1 MPNAPYAVVLAGGS
15 GTRFWPAS
23 REALP
28 KQFLALGPDPTEP
41 LLAATRRRVAPLC
54 PSSRLYIAT
63 AERLR
68 EITAR
73 ALPDLPKEQILCE
86 PVGRNTAPC
95 IGWATHV
102 IARRDPDALV
112 MVFPADHVVGD
123 EDAFRAALGEA
134 LAQAEAGFLTTVGI
148 APTRPETGFGY
159 VEAGDALGGNAF
171 RVERFVE
178 KPPLERARA
187 FVEGGR
193 HLWNGGIFIFRARD
207 MMRAIDEH
215 LPELARGLRELDE
228 AARRGDEAE
237 SLAAIYPTLPSVSI
251 DHGVMEHASPL
262 AVVRASFG
270 WSDVGSWQSAWELAP
285 KDDEGNAAPLGA
297 LFVDARGNY
306 VRSLREGPPRTI
318 ALLGVDDL
326 VVVETDDALLVLPRS
341 RSQDVRQIVEALRRR
356 DPAGALGPC
365 PETPGRS

>member
-1 MPNAPYAVVLAGGS
+1 MAPATPYAVVLAGGA

-23 REALP
+23 REELP
-28 KQFLALGPDPTEP
+28 KQFLALGPDPAEP
-41 LLAATRRRVAPLC
+41 LLAAACRRVAPLC
-54 PSSRLYIAT
+54 PPSHVYVAT

-68 EITAR
+68 DATAR
-73 ALPDLPKEQILCE
+73 ALPGLPAEQILCE

-112 MVFPADHVVGD
+112 MVFPADHVVED
-123 EDAFRAALGEA
+123 EPAFLGALREA

-159 VEAGDALGGNAF
+159 VETGAPLGGQAF

-178 KPPLERARA
+178 KPPAERARA

-193 HLWNGGIFIFRARD
+193 HLWNGGMFIYRASA
-207 MMRAIDEH
+207 MLRAIEEH
-215 LPELARGLRELDE
+215 LPELAAGLRELDE
-228 AARRGDEAE
+228 AARRGAE
-237 SLAAIYPTLPSVSI
+237 PARLASVYPTLPNVSI
-251 DHGVMEHASPL
+251 DHGVMERAAPL
-262 AVVRASFG
+262 AVVLASFG
-270 WSDVGSWQSAWELAP
+270 WSDVGSWQSAWELAA
-285 KDDEGNAAPLGA
+285 KDDAGNAAPEGT

-306 VRSLREGPPRTI
+306 VRSLRADGGRTV

-326 VVVETDDALLVLPRS
+326 VVVETEEALLVLPRS
-341 RSQDVRQIVEALRRR
+341 RSQDVRLVVEALRRR
-356 DPAGALGPC
+356 RPSA
-365 PETPGRS
+365 

>member
-1 MPNAPYAVVLAGGS
+1 MPAPAAPYAVVLAGGA

-23 REALP
+23 RDERP
-28 KQFLALGPDPTEP
+28 KQFLALGPDPAEP

-54 PSSRLYIAT
+54 PPERLYVAT
-63 AERLR
+63 SERLR
-68 EITAR
+68 APTAR
-73 ALPDLPKEQILCE
+73 ALPDLPGAQILCE

-123 EDAFRAALGEA
+123 EPAFLGALREA
-134 LAQAEAGFLTTVGI
+134 LAQAEAGFFATIGL

-159 VEAGDALGGNAF
+159 IEAGAPLGGGAF

-178 KPPLERARA
+178 KPPPERARA

-193 HLWNGGIFIFRARD
+193 HLWNGGMFVFRARA
-207 MMRAIDEH
+207 MVRALEEH
-215 LPELARGLRELDE
+215 LPELAAGLREID
-228 AARRGDEAE
+228 AAAARGDEA
-237 SLAAIYPTLPSVSI
+237 SALAEIYPRLPAVSI
-251 DHGVMEHASPL
+251 DHGVMERASPL

-285 KDDEGNAAPLGA
+285 KDAEGNAAPEGTI
-297 LFVDARGNY
+297 FVDARGNY
-306 VRSLREGPPRTI
+306 VRSMRAGGGRTV
-318 ALLGVDDL
+318 ALLGVEDL
-326 VVVETDDALLVLPRS
+326 VVVETDEALLVLPRS
-341 RSQDVRQIVEALRRR
+341 RSQDVRLVVEELRRR
-356 DPAGALGPC
+356 RP
-365 PETPGRS
+365 PGG